1 MPKKEKVWTMGNK
14 GPTGPWVWHVW
25 IKGSKKP
32 VRVVAFDLDHI
43 RCQLEGK
50 QVIKARRLPEE
61 KDEFLSIPLG
71 PKGSTVNRPADYDK
85 GFKILRKWIDQNGG
99 PPEEIRVKLR
109 ELYIDYDVE
118 PKKTTRYSARKKK
131 RHKI

>member
-32 VRVVAFDLDHI
+32 VRVVAFNIEHI
-43 RCQLEGK
+43 KDQLEGK
-50 QVIKARRLPEE
+50 TVIKAVKQPEE
-61 KDEFLSIPLG
+61 KDEFSSVPLG
-71 PKGSTVNRPADYDK
+71 PKGSTVNRPADYDT
-85 GFKILRKWIDQNGG
+85 GFRILREWIDQNGG

-109 ELYIDYDVE
+109 ELYIDYDVV
-118 PKKTTRYSARKKK
+118 PKKTTRYKARKKK